1 MQTIAAQPLRA
12 ALMGG
17 LMSTQRDDA
26 YDGRLI
32 RALVCLMFFTFA
44 MTTDAVGSVIP
55 AVIDE
60 FRLSMTA
67 ASAFQYATMAGIAAG
82 ALLLGYLADRLGR
95 KRTIVL
101 GLALYGVASLV
112 FAFSHRFGVFVWLLA
127 LSGLGISVFKIG
139 ALALVGDV
147 SASTTSHTR
156 FMNTIEG
163 FFAVGAIA
171 GPAIVATLVA
181 RGLSWK
187 WLYVV
192 AAAICVLL
200 VALASRVRYP
210 ETKRAA
216 EPASPKQMVAVMRDP
231 LALGVSA
238 LVVLYVAVEVAVY
251 VWMPTYLL
259 SYRGAFVW
267 LPAYA
272 LTLFFVL
279 RAAGRFLGAWLL
291 ARVPWTAGLMLVSL
305 AIFLCFAGSLTFG
318 VDAAAWLLPL
328 SGLFMSVVYPTLNSK
343 GISCFPKW
351 QHGAAA
357 GVILF
362 FTAGA
367 AALGP
372 LAMAAVSDAYGS
384 TEAGFV
390 LATAFAFLL
399 FAGLVLNWLVDPSR
413 RRLQVSDR
421 DDYGAAA
428 SRAHAGASSAATLPS
443 VDAAK

>member
-1 MQTIAAQPLRA
+1 
-12 ALMGG
+12 
-17 LMSTQRDDA
+17 MSA
-26 YDGRLI
+26 NGESYDERMI

-55 AVIDE
+55 AVIEE
-60 FRLSMTA
+60 FSLSMTA

-82 ALLLGYLADRLGR
+82 ALLLGFLADRFGR
-95 KRTIVL
+95 KSTVIV
-101 GLALYGVASLV
+101 GLALYGAASLV
-112 FAFSHRFGVFVWLLA
+112 FAISERYGAFVMLLA

-163 FFAVGAIA
+163 FFAVGAIV
-171 GPAIVATLVA
+171 GPAVVATLLE

-200 VALASRVRYP
+200 VAIAGRVRYP
-210 ETKRAA
+210 QTKRAA
-216 EPASPKQMVAVMRDP
+216 ERATLREAFRVLRDP

-238 LVVLYVAVEVAVY
+238 LVMLYVAVEVAVY

-259 SYRGAFVW
+259 SYGGTFAW

-291 ARVPWTAGLMLVSL
+291 ARVPWTAALAIVGA
-305 AIFLCFAGSLTFG
+305 AIFLCFLGSLFFG
-318 VDAAAWLLPL
+318 VDAAAWLLPV
-328 SGLFMSVVYPTLNSK
+328 SGLFMSIVYPTLNSK
-343 GISCFPKW
+343 GISCFPKS

-362 FTAGA
+362 FTAAA

-372 LAMAAVSDAYGS
+372 LAMGAISDAYGT

-390 LATAFAFLL
+390 LATAFASLL
-399 FAGLVLNWLVDPSR
+399 LAGLAGNWLLDPFG
-413 RRLQVSDR
+413 RRLNASDR
-421 DDYGAAA
+421 DDYGRAEPARTATPHAAV
-428 SRAHAGASSAATLPS
+428 SAPDP
-443 VDAAK
+443 VK

>member
-1 MQTIAAQPLRA
+1 MAP
-12 ALMGG
+12 
-17 LMSTQRDDA
+17 STESN
-26 YDGRLI
+26 DGRLI

-55 AVIDE
+55 AVIAE
-60 FRLSMTA
+60 FSLSMAA

-82 ALLLGYLADRLGR
+82 ALLLGFLADRVGR
-95 KRTIVL
+95 KRTVIV
-101 GLALYGVASLV
+101 GLSLYGAASLV
-112 FAFSHRFGVFVWLLA
+112 FAASDRFGAFVMLLA

-156 FMNTIEG
+156 FMNTVEG
-163 FFAVGAIA
+163 FFALGAIV
-171 GPAIVATLVA
+171 GPAVVATLIA

-187 WLYVV
+187 WLYVA

-200 VALASRVRYP
+200 VALAWRARYP
-210 ETKRAA
+210 DTTKSAADRATLR
-216 EPASPKQMVAVMRDP
+216 EMVTVLKDP
-231 LALGVSA
+231 LALGISV
-238 LVVLYVAVEVAVY
+238 LVMFYVAVEVAVY

-259 SYRGAFVW
+259 DYGGSVAW

-291 ARVPWTAGLMLVSL
+291 VHVSWKAAL
-305 AIFLCFAGSLTFG
+305 AIVGAAIFACFGGSLSFG

-328 SGLFMSVVYPTLNSK
+328 SGLFMSIVYPTLNSK
-343 GISCFPKW
+343 GISCFPKS

-362 FTAGA
+362 FTAA
-367 AALGP
+367 AAAIGP
-372 LAMAAVSDAYGS
+372 LAMGAISDAYGT

-390 LATAFAFLL
+390 LATVFAFLL
-399 FAGLVLNWLVDPSR
+399 LAGLAGNWLLDPFGH
-413 RRLQVSDR
+413 RLQASDR
-421 DDYGAAA
+421 DDYG
-428 SRAHAGASSAATLPS
+428 GVPLSSAAIPPATRVS
-443 VDAAK
+443 ASGAVK